1 MNIYQPYTYLIKFLP
16 TGQVYYG
23 SSYANNKHKVSN
35 PEQLWITYFTSS
47 KIITNLIKQHGIES
61 FQFEVRKIFENRHD
75 AVNWETR
82 VLKKVNAKQNPLW
95 LNKSNGGKDF
105 LFEKHTEESKKKISN
120 ARKISKVD
128 IWNKGKIL
136 GPHSQ
141 ESNIKRSETMKN
153 KPKKYT
159 KISYCCICNTLIV
172 GIPGRPTKKTCS
184 TSCLLKHQSIV
195 QTKIIA

>member
-1 MNIYQPYTYLIKFLP
+1 VNIYQPYTYLIKFLP

-47 KIITNLIKQHGIES
+47 KIIINLIKQHGIES

-75 AVNWETR
+75 AVNWERR